1 MQEDFAEEISS
12 LDARVAHADWV
23 GLVDF
28 WSKEAGDER
37 EEDFAEDGG
46 PFLVVCGGE
55 FGGEEGILQAGEG
68 LVADFAAGVEALG
81 AEGFEDWGPVC

>member
-1 MQEDFAEEISS
+1 MQEDLAEQIGG
-12 LDARVAHADWV
+12 LDTRIAHADGV

-28 WSKEAGDER
+28 WSQQAGDER
-37 EEDFAEDGG
+37 EEHFAEDGG
-46 PFLVVCGGE
+46 PFLVVCRCE

-81 AEGFEDWGPVC
+81 AEGLEDRGPVC

>member
-12 LDARVAHADWV
+12 LDACVAHADGV
-23 GLVDF
+23 SLVDF
-28 WSKEAGDER
+28 WSEEAGDEG

-55 FGGEEGILQAGEG
+55 FGGEEGVLKAGEG
-68 LVADFAAGVEALG
+68 LVADFAAGIEALG
-81 AEGFEDWGPVC
+81 AEGFEDGGPVC